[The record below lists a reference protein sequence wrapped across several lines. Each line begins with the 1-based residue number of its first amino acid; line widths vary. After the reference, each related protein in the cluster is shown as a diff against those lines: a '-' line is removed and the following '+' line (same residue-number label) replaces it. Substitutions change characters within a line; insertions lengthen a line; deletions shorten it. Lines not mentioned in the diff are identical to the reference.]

1 MKNSFLTLLGLVSL
15 ALLAC
20 APSSLQIKEMS
31 SECDFVVEVRYVEN
45 DSIGIFVGNTLFL
58 NTRQV
63 VGGSLFPMLIS
74 TRDPMN
80 IDMPTAT
87 NVVRDPQEL
96 TAYLQ
101 KQVPSLTRFG
111 IVIGDN
117 VDREIGFEEA
127 EAIKM
132 LSEYFKTF
140 EGGSLVLF
148 HEKGGDLIDAEK
160 LY

>member
-1 MKNSFLTLLGLVSL
+1 MKKSFLALLGLVSL

-63 VGGSLFPMLIS
+63 VGGSLFPMLIR

-101 KQVPSLTRFG
+101 RQVPSLTRFG

-117 VDREIGFEEA
+117 VDREIGSEEA

-132 LSEYFKTF
+132 LSEYFKSF

>member
-1 MKNSFLTLLGLVSL
+1 MKKCLLTLLGLVSL
-15 ALLAC
+15 ALLGC
-20 APSSLQIKEMS
+20 GPSSLQIKEMS
-31 SECDFVVEVRYVEN
+31 LECDFMVEVRYVEN

-87 NVVRDPQEL
+87 NVIRDPQEF

-117 VDREIGFEEA
+117 VGREIGFEEA
-127 EAIKM
+127 SAVKM

-140 EGGSLVLF
+140 DGGSLVLF
-148 HEKGGDLIDAEK
+148 HEKGGDLTDAEK